1 MLGMKPDEDI
11 RRPLQWSGDLNA
23 GFTTGTPWRP
33 PNADFTTKNIADQ
46 NAEPDSLLSFYR
58 RLIQIRNNHAALRVG
73 NYYAIDTGSEAV
85 FANFRASSAEAV
97 LVLINL
103 GSKPVSDY
111 TLNLEGSPLTS
122 GDYLLAPLLDAG
134 SFEPSTVRATGGFE
148 NYRPLPEL
156 PPYGRFILQF
166 QQVKIK

>member
-1 MLGMKPDEDI
+1 
-11 RRPLQWSGDLNA
+11 LQWSGDLNA

-46 NAEPDSLLSFYR
+46 SADPNSLLSFYR

-73 NYYAIDTGSEAV
+73 DYYEIDTGNQAV
-85 FANFRASSAEAV
+85 FASLRVSDDEAV

-103 GSKPVSDY
+103 SSNPVSDY
-111 TLNLEGSPLTS
+111 TLNLEGSPLS
-122 GDYLLAPLLDAG
+122 GEYILAPLLDVGVFSA
-134 SFEPSTVRATGGFE
+134 PTVTAPGGFR
-148 NYRPLPEL
+148 NYQPLPEL

-166 QQVKIK
+166 QQVKTK